1 MAKSV
6 FREELVFVKYQDVE
20 NVEAYES
27 EVMDL
32 DLISKICSLKEH
44 GYSIADGLFRGLFTS
59 EEEDVLLALEVLGM
73 VDTGVIRLLDV

>member
-73 VDTGVIRLLDV
+73 VDTGYQALG

>member
-1 MAKSV
+1 MAKSA
-6 FREELVFVKYQDVE
+6 FEDELVFVKYQDVE

-73 VDTGVIRLLDV
+73 VDTGVIRLLG

>member
-6 FREELVFVKYQDVE
+6 FEEELVFAKYQDLE
-20 NVEAYES
+20 HVEAYES
-27 EVMDL
+27 EVMEL

-73 VDTGVIRLLDV
+73 VDTKVIRLLG

>member
-1 MAKSV
+1 MKRSM
-6 FREELVFVKYQDVE
+6 FEEEFVIARYQDLE
-20 NVEAYES
+20 RVEAYES

-59 EEEDVLLALEVLGM
+59 KEEDVLLALEVLGM
-73 VDTGVIRLLDV
+73 VDTGVIRLLR

>member
-73 VDTGVIRLLDV
+73 VDTGVIRLLR

>member
-44 GYSIADGLFRGLFTS
+44 GYSIADGLFRGVFTS

-73 VDTGVIRLLDV
+73 VDTGVIRLLG

>member
-73 VDTGVIRLLDV
+73 VDTGVIRLLG